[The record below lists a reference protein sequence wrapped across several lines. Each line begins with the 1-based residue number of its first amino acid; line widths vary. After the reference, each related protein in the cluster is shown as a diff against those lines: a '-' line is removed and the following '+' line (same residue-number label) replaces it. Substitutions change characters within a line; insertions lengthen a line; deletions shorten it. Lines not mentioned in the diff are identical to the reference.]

1 MSNFAQMADEP
12 EDHIDRFLAR
22 IDAAGV
28 NLDLEV
34 EGLVSRLQGINRR
47 VHNALKE
54 TLVAYGLTPED
65 WHVLSRLR
73 LRKEGRGSSPGVLAR
88 DLELSSGAM
97 TSRLDR
103 LEELGLI
110 RRLRD
115 ADDRRGVVVELTDA
129 GRDAWDA
136 AAEIQGR
143 KEAFFAS
150 ALTHDE
156 QVELNSLLR
165 KIMLAFEAR
174 EPQKDKH

>member
-1 MSNFAQMADEP
+1 MSKTGP

-34 EGLVSRLQGINRR
+34 EGIVDRIGGINRR
-47 VHNALKE
+47 IHNSLKE

-65 WHVLSRLR
+65 WHVLSSLR
-73 LRKEGRGSSPGVLAR
+73 LRKEGKLTSPGALAR
-88 DLELSSGAM
+88 DMELSSGAM

-103 LEELGLI
+103 LEEMGLI
-110 RRLRD
+110 RRHRD
-115 ADDRRGVVVELTDA
+115 PDDRRGVQVELTLE
-129 GRDAWDA
+129 GRKAWDD

-150 ALTHDE
+150 ALTSRE
-156 QVELNSLLR
+156 QVQLNALLR
-165 KIMLAFEAR
+165 KLMLAFEAR
-174 EPQKDKH
+174 EGPKEK